1 MIFLFFP
8 EPVPYKGDIDDYF
21 SNLIFSTKADY
32 LFLSYSSLIFAASF
46 SVLFCCSSF
55 KALSACSSLS
65 FSILFSNSSYS
76 FICNSCSARILSS
89 AIFLCFSIISLYLTS
104 SSSNFLFLSGETL
117 LYFSSALILSDSA
130 VPPLAMSS

>member
-1 MIFLFFP
+1 MIYLFFP
-8 EPVPYKGDIDDYF
+8 EPYIGDYEDYF

-46 SVLFCCSSF
+46 SVLFCYSSC
-55 KALSACSSLS
+55 KALSACCSLS
-65 FSILFSNSSYS
+65 SSILFSYSSCS
-76 FICNSCSARILSS
+76 FLCNSCSTRILSS
-89 AIFLCFSIISLYLTS
+89 AIFLCFSIISRYLTS